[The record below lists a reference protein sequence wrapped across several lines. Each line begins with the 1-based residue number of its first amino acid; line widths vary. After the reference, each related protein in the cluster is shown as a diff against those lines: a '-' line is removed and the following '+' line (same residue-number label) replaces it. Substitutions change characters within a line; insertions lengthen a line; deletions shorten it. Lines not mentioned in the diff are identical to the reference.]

1 MHRRQFLVSAS
12 ALALAATLP
21 ALNPTPAFSLESVL
35 EVSKIEKVLTTLED
49 YGFDLRAKTRVLGID
64 EGAVFTYD
72 DLRRVVHK
80 MAFEYRSR
88 DFWSRIEALYS
99 IREKLD
105 DYFGQLDLESHRHW
119 ISLTGGGF
127 SVRELLEDGEY
138 FAVMDA
144 HSTILNDLSWTP
156 EA

>member
-1 MHRRQFLVSAS
+1 MHRRQFLASAS

-49 YGFDLRAKTRVLGID
+49 YGFGLTDKARVLGID
-64 EGAVFTYD
+64 EGAVFTYE

-88 DFWSRIEALYS
+88 DFWDRVRAVYA
-99 IREKLD
+99 IREELD
-105 DYFGQLDLESHRHW
+105 KRFGALNLDAHRVW
-119 ISLTGGGF
+119 LSLTGGGF
-127 SVRELLEDGEY
+127 SVRELLQNGEY
-138 FAVMDA
+138 FAVMEA
-144 HSTILNDLSWTP
+144 HSTVLQYSV
-156 EA
+156 